1 LINAPKFPFE
11 MGMKTNEFSN
21 SKFGS
26 NPDRTEYFEQ
36 VPLSELKAMHSQP
49 TEQKKPPVKTMEIKK
64 PGQGLKDTIPH
75 SPVDFVKA
83 PDVRI

>member
-1 LINAPKFPFE
+1 

-49 TEQKKPPVKTMEIKK
+49 TEQKKQPVKTMEIKK
-64 PGQGLKDTIPH
+64 PGQDGKRLKDTIPH
-75 SPVDFVKA
+75 SPVNFVKA